1 MNNIDNFCD
10 YIKKKKFNFCES
22 IELNIVFINK
32 KKKYFNFLINLFYS
46 INNNKNFLFLS
57 KNKIFQNDNIFIGNC
72 FFDSFL
78 KKKILFNKIYYN
90 KDNFSLIKK
99 MNLNKKFSEKKC
111 LIYNYEEKINNLNS
125 KIKKININKNNYL
138 NIKIGNINFTKIMIE
153 KNFFSI
159 FNIIKKN
166 FLIYN
171 IYIKKIF
178 LNTTMS
184 KSFIIK

>member
-1 MNNIDNFCD
+1 MNNFNYFCE
-10 YIKKKKFNFCES
+10 YIQQKKFNFCES
-22 IELNIVFINK
+22 IDLNVVFINK

-46 INNNKNFLFLS
+46 INDNKNFLFLS
-57 KNKIFQNDNIFIGNC
+57 KDKVFKKNNIFVGNF
-72 FFDSFL
+72 FFDNFL
-78 KKKILFNKIYYN
+78 KKKFFFNKIYYN

-111 LIYNYEEKINNLNS
+111 LIYNYEEKINKLNS

-153 KNFFSI
+153 KNFSLI
-159 FNIIKKN
+159 LNNIKKN
-166 FLIYN
+166 FLVHN

-178 LNTTMS
+178 LNTTTS

>member
-1 MNNIDNFCD
+1 MNNFDYFCD
-10 YIKKKKFNFCES
+10 YIFKKKFNFCES
-22 IELNIVFINK
+22 IDLNIVFINK

-46 INNNKNFLFLS
+46 INDNKKFLFLS
-57 KNKIFQNDNIFIGNC
+57 NNKNLIKNNIYIGNIFLNN
-72 FFDSFL
+72 FL

-99 MNLNKKFSEKKC
+99 TNLNKKFSEKKH

-125 KIKKININKNNYL
+125 KIKIININKNNYL

-153 KNFFSI
+153 KNFLI
-159 FNIIKKN
+159 ILNNIKKHF
-166 FLIYN
+166 FLYN